1 MATVAPGVAVRNTGA
16 RGFDPVPEWARAV
29 YTYGGVQQA
38 ELVAL
43 DARIAAEAF
52 APRDPFP
59 DREWME
65 NANLAVHSVQE
76 AMIGT
81 ALALIGAAHHHLT
94 TSVPRLF
101 LPKPDLHLT
110 CHHRNALLAIARWRV
125 AQIWFGS
132 ASEPELT
139 VFRSVN
145 PILDAITTSFPSVLD
160 SLPVALCY
168 HMCVREHLREGG
180 TINALLDNITP
191 APDGSR
197 RSHIYWGNASLK
209 DRLSAYC
216 IMEGDNSAA
225 MYSLLCNELKTDLG
239 FNVHLIALGGDEV
252 LSQISEEVYNEVP
265 IASAWVLE
273 ARAVHYNNNPKRTP
287 WLSIVSVVPKLVLSW
302 F

>member
-1 MATVAPGVAVRNTGA
+1 MATAVPVAVRNPSA
-16 RGFDPVPEWARAV
+16 RAFDPIPEWSRAV
-29 YTYGGVQQA
+29 YTYEGVQQA

-52 APRDPFP
+52 APREPFP
-59 DREWME
+59 DSEWIE

-94 TSVPRLF
+94 TSAPKLF
-101 LPKPDLHLT
+101 LPKPDLRLT
-110 CHHRNALLAIARWRV
+110 YHHRNALLAIARWRV

-132 ASEPELT
+132 VGEPEIT

-145 PILDAITTSFPSVLD
+145 PILDAITTAFPSVLD

-168 HMCVREHLREGG
+168 HMCAREHLRAGG
-180 TINALLDNITP
+180 TVKALLDNATP
-191 APDGSR
+191 APDGSKR
-197 RSHIYWGNASLK
+197 AHIYWGNAPLK
-209 DRLSAYC
+209 DRLAAYC
-216 IMEGDNSAA
+216 IMEGDNNAA
-225 MYSLLCNELKTDLG
+225 MYSLLSNELRADLG

-252 LSQISEEVYNEVP
+252 LSQVAEDVYNKWP
-265 IASAWVLE
+265 IGSAWVLE
-273 ARAVHYNNNPKRTP
+273 ARSVHYTNNPKRTP
-287 WLSIVSVVPKLVLSW
+287 WLAVVSVVPKLMFSW

>member
-1 MATVAPGVAVRNTGA
+1 MAVRDASA
-16 RGFDPVPEWARAV
+16 RAFDPVPQWARAV
-29 YTYGGVQQA
+29 YRYGGVQQA

-52 APRDPFP
+52 APRDPVLTK
-59 DREWME
+59 EWTE

-94 TSVPRLF
+94 TSTPKLF

-125 AQIWFGS
+125 AQIWFG
-132 ASEPELT
+132 ATGEPEMA

-145 PILDAITTSFPSVLD
+145 PILDAITTAFPNVLD

-168 HMCVREHLREGG
+168 HMCVREHMSAGG
-180 TINALLDNITP
+180 SIKTLLNNTTP
-191 APDGSR
+191 AADGTKR
-197 RSHIYWGNASLK
+197 PHIYWGNVPFK
-209 DRLSAYC
+209 DRLAAYC
-216 IMEGDNSAA
+216 IMEGDNNAA
-225 MYSLLCNELKTDLG
+225 LYPLLSGELRSDLG
-239 FNVHLIALGGDEV
+239 FNTHLIALGGDEV
-252 LSQISEEVYNEVP
+252 LSQVAEDVYNTVP

-273 ARAVHYNNNPKRTP
+273 ARNVHYTNNPKRTP
-287 WLSIVSVVPKLVLSW
+287 WLTIVSVVPKLVLSL